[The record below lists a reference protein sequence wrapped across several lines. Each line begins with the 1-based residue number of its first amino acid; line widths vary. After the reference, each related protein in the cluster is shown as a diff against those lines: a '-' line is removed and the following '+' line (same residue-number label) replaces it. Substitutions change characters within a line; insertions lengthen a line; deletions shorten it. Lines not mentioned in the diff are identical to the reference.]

1 RRRPRLLHR
10 PVPAHTPG
18 TPAALPRR
26 RDLPSRGVGHRAA
39 HPRRPHAPHRPRSAL
54 PSPPPPTRP
63 VRPTRPDRSQPPMTL
78 LHHHDLARAFDH
90 ASHTYARLTAVNPG
104 YRTDLL
110 RSARR
115 LRLPDGGAGL
125 HVLDLGCG
133 TGSST
138 RALLRAAPKARIT
151 AVDASSGMLRR
162 ALTKPWPDT
171 VRFLH
176 LTAEEVATAG
186 EGPFDAVFAAY
197 LFRNVT
203 HPDRMLASV
212 RELLRP
218 GGRLAV
224 HEYTLSGSPVHRA
237 LWTAVCRGIVVPAGT
252 LGGDRALYRHLWRS
266 VLDFDTA
273 PAFADRLARAGYTG
287 VRAAPVAGWQ
297 TGIVHTFLARTPDP
311 GGTTGTTAPAR
322 PVEARED
329 TP

>member
-1 RRRPRLLHR
+1 
-10 PVPAHTPG
+10 
-18 TPAALPRR
+18 
-26 RDLPSRGVGHRAA
+26 
-39 HPRRPHAPHRPRSAL
+39 
-54 PSPPPPTRP
+54 
-63 VRPTRPDRSQPPMTL
+63 MTL
-78 LHHHDLARAFDH
+78 LHDHDLARAFDH
-90 ASHTYARLTAVNPG
+90 ASHTYDRLTAVNPG

-133 TGSST
+133 TGTST
-138 RALLRAAPKARIT
+138 RALLRAAPYARIT

-203 HPDRMLASV
+203 HPDRVLASV

-273 PAFADRLARAGYTG
+273 PAFAGRLARAGYTA

-297 TGIVHTFLARTPDP
+297 TGIVHTFLARTPGP
-311 GGTTGTTAPAR
+311 GGPSGTTAPAR
-322 PVEARED
+322 PVETQED